1 MDRFNISLV
10 TEGLTTYAIE
20 RQNGFQRQQ
29 PPDGPPRAEQ
39 RRIWTDSIL
48 QSMARLEGKAP
59 DLALMER
66 YDQELSE
73 AKGRFFIIP
82 AAQDMQRNTI
92 LYLRAYLS
100 ALEDAGGDR
109 RLQAEVVQQLLEDMA
124 SHLHWAC
131 ADNGIDRA
139 RDDAERVLRRMT
151 ARMPVRFTCVLLGG
165 DAGPYWV
172 SGFVSGCV
180 RDAEG
185 VKATDVYEK
194 ARRLYPEVTKWPAL
208 CTTLTGG
215 NPSSAQ
221 GAVDASEYDLKIM
234 NQLRDRF
241 LKEPGIRYV
250 GAAHQMIVSACE
262 HIQVLKV
269 EPGKAPEYVSMPNTL
284 KAMQDAVGG
293 CIEAV
298 GLDCGAVLIPW
309 RLKRTHTVGISCV
322 LRRMHME
329 KIEITLS
336 LDGEKQYALDYYL
349 KKENTTVQR
358 RMDEALKQLYEST
371 VPEAVREYLDAKTA
385 TPRPKRPP
393 RPSTSKAAAAKAEPL
408 PAGQEKEAGV

>member
-1 MDRFNISLV
+1 MDRFNIPLV
-10 TEGLTTYAIE
+10 AEGLTTYAIE

-29 PPDGPPRAEQ
+29 PPDGPPWAEQ

-131 ADNGIDRA
+131 TDNGIDRA

-151 ARMPVRFTCVLLGG
+151 ARMPVRFTRVLLGG

-172 SGFVSGCV
+172 SGLF
-180 RDAEG
+180 
-185 VKATDVYEK
+185 
-194 ARRLYPEVTKWPAL
+194 PA
-208 CTTLTGG
+208 
-215 NPSSAQ
+215 
-221 GAVDASEYDLKIM
+221 AS
-234 NQLRDRF
+234 
-241 LKEPGIRYV
+241 
-250 GAAHQMIVSACE
+250 
-262 HIQVLKV
+262 
-269 EPGKAPEYVSMPNTL
+269 
-284 KAMQDAVGG
+284 
-293 CIEAV
+293 
-298 GLDCGAVLIPW
+298 
-309 RLKRTHTVGISCV
+309 
-322 LRRMHME
+322 
-329 KIEITLS
+329 
-336 LDGEKQYALDYYL
+336 
-349 KKENTTVQR
+349 
-358 RMDEALKQLYEST
+358 
-371 VPEAVREYLDAKTA
+371 A
-385 TPRPKRPP
+385 TPKASRPP
-393 RPSTSKAAAAKAEPL
+393 MFMRKPAASIRRSQSGPPSALPSLEETRPLLRGPST
-408 PAGQEKEAGV
+408 PASTT